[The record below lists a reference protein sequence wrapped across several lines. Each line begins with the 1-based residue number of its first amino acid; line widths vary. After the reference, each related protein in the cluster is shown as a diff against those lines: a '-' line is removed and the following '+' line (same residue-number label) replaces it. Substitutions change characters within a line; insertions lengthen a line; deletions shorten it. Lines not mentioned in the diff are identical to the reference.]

1 MASGRRD
8 YTLGY
13 LNETA
18 TGARKTTSFSYNS
31 GGTCLV
37 GNVKTILSYKVPKGY
52 RLGINRI
59 HVSTSSQS
67 DNYFY
72 VIAGPSTIAN
82 QYFSQN
88 IELTYSD
95 QNPYYL
101 SAGYYVEVVVYNTDD
116 IDAPFVST
124 LIGVLENIS

>member
-31 GGTCLV
+31 GDTCPA
-37 GNVKTILSYKVPKGY
+37 GNVKTILSYKVPTGY

-72 VIAGPSTIAN
+72 VTVGPSTIAS

-95 QNPYYL
+95 QNPYYV
-101 SAGYYVEVVVYNTDD
+101 SAGWYVQVVVYNSDD
-116 IDAPFVST
+116 IDASFVST